1 MLENPIPIIQEFYED
16 KITDLIKI
24 DFDLIESLAT

>member
-1 MLENPIPIIQEFYED
+1 IIQEFYEY

-24 DFDLIESLAT
+24 DFDFVESPAA

>member
-1 MLENPIPIIQEFYED
+1 MLENPIIQELYED

-24 DFDLIESLAT
+24 DFDFIESIAT

>member
-1 MLENPIPIIQEFYED
+1 MIENSIIQEFYED

-24 DFDLIESLAT
+24 DFDFIESLAT